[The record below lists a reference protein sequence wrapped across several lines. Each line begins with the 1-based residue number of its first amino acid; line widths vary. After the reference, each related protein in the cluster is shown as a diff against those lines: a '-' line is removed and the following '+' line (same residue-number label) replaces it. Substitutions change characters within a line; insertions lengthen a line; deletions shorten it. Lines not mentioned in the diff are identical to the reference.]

1 MGGLKKILVVDD
13 EAGIRSLL
21 FDLLSSEGYKV
32 TLAKDGRES
41 LDQMK
46 HRRFD
51 LLITDINMPVLNG
64 IELLRRMKEAGR
76 RERVIVMTG
85 KPVDESNL
93 GTDLQPVFTLLQKPF
108 QVHNLLEMVF
118 SALARIPQKPLKRG
132 TSRRRKLDKC
142 YIN

>member
-1 MGGLKKILVVDD
+1 MGALKKIMVVDD

-21 FDLLSSEGYKV
+21 FDVLSSEGYKV
-32 TLAKDGRES
+32 SLAKDGRDS

-85 KPVDESNL
+85 NPAAGSNL
-93 GTDLQPVFTLLQKPF
+93 GTDLPPVFTLLRKPF
-108 QVHNLLEMVF
+108 HLNKFLEAVF
-118 SALARIPQKPLKRG
+118 SALDKIPQKPLKKG
-132 TSRRRKLDKC
+132 TPRQRKGDRC
-142 YIN
+142 FIN